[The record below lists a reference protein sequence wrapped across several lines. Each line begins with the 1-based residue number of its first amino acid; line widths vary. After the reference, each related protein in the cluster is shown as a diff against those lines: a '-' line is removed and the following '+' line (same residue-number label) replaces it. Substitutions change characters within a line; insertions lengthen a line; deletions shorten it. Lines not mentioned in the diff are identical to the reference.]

1 MYQCNV
7 VAKGKIHDSGESVMD
22 RRTDACTVPL
32 QVRQWSESTET
43 WSKLATMVEKKHRS
57 VHIHDTDWH
66 P

>member
-32 QVRQWSESTET
+32 QVRQWSKSTET
-43 WSKLATMVEKKHRS
+43 CSKLATTVGLKQKKNYL
-57 VHIHDTDWH
+57 W
-66 P
+66 